1 MKLYNITAEPCK
13 LLKLSKWWEKSWHVG
28 CY

>member
-13 LLKLSKWWEKSWHVG
+13 LFRWLVSR
-28 CY
+28 

>member
-13 LLKLSKWWEKSWHVG
+13 LLKLSEW
-28 CY
+28 

>member
-13 LLKLSKWWEKSWHVG
+13 LLKL
-28 CY
+28 